1 MEGREHC
8 EKPMRGQGSYL
19 SGVDI
24 HLDNFVLNV
33 AIMCTFG
40 KFETLSNSKK
50 SSHNLLQH
58 FALYICNFRVI
69 RKEYNIL
76 NFLFSNVTKLIFS

>member
-1 MEGREHC
+1 MG
-8 EKPMRGQGSYL
+8 GQGRYL
-19 SGVDI
+19 SAVDI

-40 KFETLSNSKK
+40 KFKTLSNNSKK

-58 FALYICNFRVI
+58 FALFICNFGAT
-69 RKEYNIL
+69 RKECVKLIL